1 MDYPIDIC
9 IKEIEELYNETDK
22 TKFLEKYKNTKDTI
36 EIIDDFLIITD
47 IELSNNGN
55 LNIDD
60 IINKLTC
67 YNTKTNLTF
76 TDLKNLNILIKLFEK
91 KSNELKLDIKIY

>member
-1 MDYPIDIC
+1 MDYPIDSYIN
-9 IKEIEELYNETDK
+9 EIEELHNETNK

-55 LNIDD
+55 LTIDE
-60 IINKLTC
+60 IINKLTV

>member
-1 MDYPIDIC
+1 MDKPIDSI
-9 IKEIEELYNETDK
+9 INEIDELNNETNK
-22 TKFLEKYKNTKDTI
+22 TIFLEKYKNTKDTI

-47 IELSNNGN
+47 IELLNNGN
-55 LNIDD
+55 LTIDE
-60 IINKLTC
+60 IINKLTV

-76 TDLKNLNILIKLFEK
+76 ADLKNLNILIKLFEK